1 MNQER
6 LMQVLLTPRVT
17 EKSTLL
23 ADKHRQFVFK
33 VVKNATKP
41 EVKQAVE
48 KMFAVEVE
56 AVRVINMKGK
66 RKTFRQKRGR
76 RADWKKA
83 YVKLKAGFDIDF
95 AGA

>member
-1 MNQER
+1 
-6 LMQVLLTPRVT
+6 MQVLLAPRVT

-33 VVKNATKP
+33 VVKDATKP

>member
-1 MNQER
+1 
-6 LMQVLLTPRVT
+6 MQVLLTPRVT

>member
-1 MNQER
+1 
-6 LMQVLLTPRVT
+6 MQVLLTPRVT

-33 VVKNATKP
+33 VVKDATKP

>member
-33 VVKNATKP
+33 VVKDATKP